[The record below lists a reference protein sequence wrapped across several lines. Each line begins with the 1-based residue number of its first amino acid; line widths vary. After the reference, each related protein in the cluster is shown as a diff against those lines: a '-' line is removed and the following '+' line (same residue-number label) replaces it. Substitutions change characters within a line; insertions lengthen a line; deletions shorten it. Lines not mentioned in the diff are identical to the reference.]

1 MNYKKLLLA
10 ILTIYSFSANAQ
22 NEIDALRYSQQ
33 NMFGSARV
41 SSMGGAFGSL
51 GGDFSGLSQNPA
63 GIGMYQFTEVTFS
76 PTFILNNTTSYGNT
90 NNLGQ
95 SNDGKFDED
104 ISQGGLGNIGFIFSK
119 PKDNTEW
126 KRINFGI
133 GLNQLANYD
142 KNIYINT
149 INNSSSLADNLLS
162 VAQGKKIDKLDD
174 FFGYPSWF
182 SYIIDNENYLI
193 ENDTA
198 IEVDDGN
205 YISNIKSTGQKRQT
219 HQLNSN
225 GEMHEFVISA
235 GTSYEDK
242 LYLGAT
248 VGIPTFEYSEIINH
262 REDIITDTINNLS
275 SFEYKQNLYASGEGI
290 NIKIGG
296 IYRVNK
302 NIKLGGALHSP
313 TIFTIQEEFR
323 TITES
328 NFTSDT
334 SRNTNSYESP
344 VNLFEYEL
352 ITPWKAIASVS
363 ANINKNIIIS
373 CDYEIIDYTNSSLN
387 SKNYRND
394 DGTEIFASEN
404 NTIDNIYHKSENIRL
419 GLELKADPFSL
430 RAGYARYSS
439 PFKNNDELS
448 RENFSFGAGV
458 NYGSYYFDL
467 AYVLSQAHDQ
477 YQMYNEEFINP
488 TELVYTNHNL
498 VITLGF
504 RY

>member
-1 MNYKKLLLA
+1 MNFAKFLLA
-10 ILTIYSFSANAQ
+10 ILTIFSFSVNAQ

-33 NMFGSARV
+33 NMYGSARV

-76 PTFILNNTTSYGNT
+76 PSFTLKNTTSY
-90 NNLGQ
+90 NNKVL
-95 SNDGKFDED
+95 SNNNSTYSEKFKED
-104 ISQGGLGNIGFIFSK
+104 ISQGNLGNIGFIFAT

-126 KRINFGI
+126 KRVNFGI

-142 KNIYINT
+142 RNIYINT

-162 VAQGKKIDKLDD
+162 VAQGKQINDLDA
-174 FFGYPSWF
+174 FFGSPAFWSD
-182 SYIIDNENYLI
+182 IIDLENNTVDTSLNQYLFD
-193 ENDTA
+193 N
-198 IEVDDGN
+198 GN
-205 YISNIKSTGQKRQT
+205 YISHILSEGQKRQT
-219 HQLNSN
+219 HQLNAN
-225 GEMHEFVISA
+225 GGMHEFVLSV
-235 GTSYEDK
+235 GTSYEDR

-248 VGIPTFEYSEIINH
+248 VGIPTFEYSEIIKH
-262 REDIITDTINNLS
+262 REDILSDTINNLG
-275 SFEYKQNLYASGEGI
+275 SFEYMQNLYSTGEGV

-296 IYRVNK
+296 LFRINE

-313 TIFTIQEEFR
+313 TVFTIQEEFK
-323 TITES
+323 TITQS
-328 NFTSDT
+328 NFSDT
-334 SRNTNSYESP
+334 SYREASP
-344 VNLFEYEL
+344 VNFFEYEL
-352 ITPWKAIASVS
+352 TTPWKAIASIS
-363 ANINKNIIIS
+363 ANINDNIIFS

-394 DGTEIFASEN
+394 DGTEIFSSEN

-419 GLELKADPFSL
+419 GIEMKADPFRL
-430 RAGYARYSS
+430 RAGYSRYSS
-439 PFKNNDELS
+439 PFKNNEELS
-448 RENFSFGAGV
+448 RENFSFGAGI
-458 NYGSYYFDL
+458 NYGSYYFDF

-477 YQMYNEEFINP
+477 YQMYNEQFVNP
-488 TELVYTNHNL
+488 TDLVYTDHNL